1 MPIPTPVSGEDQK
14 TFIKRCLSS
23 EVMKSEYK
31 ENDVRVGIC
40 YSQWKKKKKDILNEN
55 VQNRSFKINLDLN
68 NNKNPFKI
76 DKTTGFLYVNA
87 VLTRSGV
94 FDYYDEAGNL
104 LREYRSND
112 EVFNKKSLDSLK
124 LKPITNKHSA
134 EMVTVDNVKDFQLG
148 SVGENI
154 IKDNDLVRSRIV
166 VTDKDKIREI
176 LAKRDLGIATELSCG
191 YFCKLVQENGI
202 HEKDGYYT
210 HAQKNIIYNHVGLC
224 DEGTGRAGRNVRIL
238 DTNEY
243 KLDIKNFHSCILK
256 DPEQY
261 DELAYEFEAE
271 KSDGKQIDF
280 VYGIKI
286 NPKRK
291 SELQAIR
298 YPNNIWSIDEAKNHC
313 NKYNGSFEAA
323 TGTNKKKENKI
334 MSKFARKPVK
344 TTNFNMDS
352 IEVEINEDSIGTVN
366 ILNSKLDEAVEVI
379 TNLEKKNDE
388 LQGSLD
394 QAKETIDTQKNDIT
408 ELSNPNSDRVVA
420 MIKTREDVS
429 NIANKLGV
437 KVDGK
442 DIKTI
447 KVDCIKVVSENFDGA
462 DKSEDHINGRFE
474 MIREGLINNDKAEGN
489 KNLGEFV
496 IKANDTGNKPVNHRG
511 NFIQKTKD
519 SIKN

>member
-1 MPIPTPVSGEDQK
+1 
-14 TFIKRCLSS
+14 
-23 EVMKSEYK
+23 
-31 ENDVRVGIC
+31 
-40 YSQWKKKKKDILNEN
+40 
-55 VQNRSFKINLDLN
+55 
-68 NNKNPFKI
+68 
-76 DKTTGFLYVNA
+76 
-87 VLTRSGV
+87 
-94 FDYYDEAGNL
+94 
-104 LREYRSND
+104 
-112 EVFNKKSLDSLK
+112 
-124 LKPITNKHSA
+124 
-134 EMVTVDNVKDFQLG
+134 
-148 SVGENI
+148 
-154 IKDNDLVRSRIV
+154 
-166 VTDKDKIREI
+166 
-176 LAKRDLGIATELSCG
+176 
-191 YFCKLVQENGI
+191 
-202 HEKDGYYT
+202 
-210 HAQKNIIYNHVGLC
+210 
-224 DEGTGRAGRNVRIL
+224 
-238 DTNEY
+238 
-243 KLDIKNFHSCILK
+243 
-256 DPEQY
+256 
-261 DELAYEFEAE
+261 
-271 KSDGKQIDF
+271 
-280 VYGIKI
+280 
-286 NPKRK
+286 
-291 SELQAIR
+291 
-298 YPNNIWSIDEAKNHC
+298 
-313 NKYNGSFEAA
+313 
-323 TGTNKKKENKI
+323 